1 MSEYQ
6 YYEFTAVDKPLNEK
20 EMQSLRN
27 ISSRAQITPTSFV
40 NEYHW
45 GDFKGNPL
53 KLVKKHFD
61 AFLKK
66 ENAGLL
72 KKKPE
77 RRQGK
82 KEKERLPEKN
92 I

>member
-1 MSEYQ
+1 M
-6 YYEFTAVDKPLNEK
+6 
-20 EMQSLRN
+20 
-27 ISSRAQITPTSFV
+27 
-40 NEYHW
+40 
-45 GDFKGNPL
+45 
-53 KLVKKHFD
+53 KLVEKYFD